1 MLDLPAPTE
10 GKGKKGKEE
19 DWDNKHLSSV
29 GRSVLLFFLQR
40 HSLFFH
46 VREKEV
52 NYGPRKTHLDMCA
65 HSVEA
70 IFDGKSLSLCS
81 GFLRFFRLG
90 HTTKLFLFY
99 FLPPFLRGLTAAA
112 PVSVFSLHDSAF
124 VAQFF
129 FSSY

>member
-70 IFDGKSLSLCS
+70 IFDGKSLSLS
-81 GFLRFFRLG
+81 VRAFYAFSASDTQQSFF
-90 HTTKLFLFY
+90 FFISS
-99 FLPPFLRGLTAAA
+99 PPFYG
-112 PVSVFSLHDSAF
+112 V
-124 VAQFF
+124 
-129 FSSY
+129 

>member
-90 HTTKLFLFY
+90 HTTKLFLFL
-99 FLPPFLRGLTAAA
+99 FPPPFFTGFDCGGGER
-112 PVSVFSLHDSAF
+112 VFFA
-124 VAQFF
+124 
-129 FSSY
+129 